1 MKIWKRLRTEHIFLD
16 VVLPD
21 KDMVL
26 HFAADAFARDGIVRN
41 AATLYDG
48 MKVREGIMSTGIGD
62 GIGIPHTSSSEA
74 KDAAALLIRLADPI
88 DFEALD
94 GLPVDVVL
102 ALVIPE
108 NEMTLHLRILA
119 AISRLRRNTEF
130 CRTVR
135 QIQDPGKLLE
145 EIRNLEEQMAF
156 H

>member
-48 MKVREGIMSTGIGD
+48 MKVREGIMSTGIGE
-62 GIGIPHTSSSEA
+62 GIGIPHTSSWEA

>member
-1 MKIWKRLRTEHIFLD
+1 MKIWKRLRAEHIFLD

-26 HFAADAFARDGIVRN
+26 HFAADAFARDGVVKN

-48 MKVREGIMSTGIGD
+48 MKAREGIMSTGIG
-62 GIGIPHTSSSEA
+62 GGMGIPHTSSSEA
-74 KDAAALLIRLADPI
+74 KDAAALLVRLADPI

-94 GLPVDVVL
+94 GLPVDVVM

-108 NEMTLHLRILA
+108 NKMTLHLRILA
-119 AISRLRRNTEF
+119 AISRLRRNPEF
-130 CRTVR
+130 CRAVR
-135 QIQDPGKLLE
+135 QVQEPDKLLE
-145 EIRNLEEQMAF
+145 EIKNLEEEMAF